1 MLFMTTESSVMM
13 ETRWT
18 ETDVQQIAK
27 RLNPIGFVS
36 MEFMTKQTVPTLLA
50 ETEFLTTSAF
60 LKELLSLN
68 NVMTET

>member
-50 ETEFLTTSAF
+50 ETAFLTT
-60 LKELLSLN
+60 
-68 NVMTET
+68 

>member
-27 RLNPIGFVS
+27 RLNPTGFVS

-50 ETEFLTTSAF
+50 ETAFLTT
-60 LKELLSLN
+60 
-68 NVMTET
+68 